1 MNLPLKDP
9 PIEIWIIDDDQ
20 SMRWVLEKTLSNN
33 GYQVTAFESA
43 SVALSN
49 FKRTEPEA
57 RPRLIITDVRMPGIN
72 GFELLK
78 QIKNISP
85 QTPIIVMT
93 AYTDLDTTV
102 QAFHEGAFE
111 YLPKPF
117 DIDDALT
124 LVARACEPVTETG
137 TGQQRPAADI
147 GDWQAQLRLW
157 AKQQL
162 SPAQVKVRPV
172 QIALEQ
178 INIEKAAREAG
189 VPPSTLRCD
198 LDKVKQSLADVLKN
212 QSYYECQP
220 RQQISQTVVGVFQR
234 EKR

>member
-1 MNLPLKDP
+1 MTQATSTAPAL
-9 PIEIWIIDDDQ
+9 IWIIDDDQ
-20 SMRWVLEKTLSNN
+20 SMRWVLEKTLTNN
-33 GYQVTAFESA
+33 GYQVVAFESG
-43 SVALSN
+43 SVALAS
-49 FKRTEPEA
+49 FKRTETGL

-85 QTPIIVMT
+85 RTPIIVMT

-117 DIDDALT
+117 DIDDALE
-124 LVARACEPVTETG
+124 LVARACDPVVESNPG
-137 TGQQRPAADI
+137 SPRLPAEI

-162 SPAQVKVRPV
+162 SQGETDILKSASRTFEKTLLDC
-172 QIALEQ
+172 ALEATRGRKQ
-178 INIEKAAREAG
+178 DAARLLG
-189 VPPSTLRCD
+189 WGRNTLTR
-198 LDKVKQSLADVLKN
+198 KLK
-212 QSYYECQP
+212 EL
-220 RQQISQTVVGVFQR
+220 G
-234 EKR
+234 